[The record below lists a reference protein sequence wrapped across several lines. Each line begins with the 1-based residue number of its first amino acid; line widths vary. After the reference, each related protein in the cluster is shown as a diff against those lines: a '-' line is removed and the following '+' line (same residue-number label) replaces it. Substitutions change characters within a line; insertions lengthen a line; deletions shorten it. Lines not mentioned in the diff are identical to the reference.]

1 VAIVTMQLNEINGVD
16 KKENEALDED
26 NNYSRWLYNREFRV
40 TYRDTL
46 IASERLTDGVLVPKG
61 TRGDSIFVSFEKGFA
76 EGNGFKI
83 RDEILFNVQGRPIT
97 TYIGSFREVKFNQ
110 VSTNF
115 LVLFPKGVLEEAP
128 KFHVIITKTTTD
140 KQAATMQADM
150 VREFPNI
157 SIINL
162 GTIVATLEEILGK
175 KIVCGNLDITFYRDD
190 FRRRE
195 RPLIPSITN
204 IDFSIENKKVVLID
218 DVLYTGRT
226 IRSGLDALLTFGRPS
241 KVELLVIID
250 RRFSRD
256 LPIQAD
262 YTGKAI
268 DTLISE
274 RVSVEWK
281 ETEGEDKVVL
291 FTKES
296 NE

>member
-1 VAIVTMQLNEINGVD
+1 MEKQVILNAKHLELTLKRLSHELIESHND
-16 KKENEALDED
+16 F
-26 NNYSRWLYNREFRV
+26 S
-40 TYRDTL
+40 DT
-46 IASERLTDGVLVPKG
+46 VLVGLQP
-61 TRGDSIFVSFEKGFA
+61 RGIHVVSRLKE
-76 EGNGFKI
+76 
-83 RDEILFNVQGRPIT
+83 
-97 TYIGSFREVKFNQ
+97 S
-110 VSTNF
+110 
-115 LVLFPKGVLEEAP
+115 
-128 KFHVIITKTTTD
+128 
-140 KQAATMQADM
+140 
-150 VREFPNI
+150 
-157 SIINL
+157 
-162 GTIVATLEEILGK
+162 LEEILGK

-262 YTGKAI
+262 YTGKTI

>member
-1 VAIVTMQLNEINGVD
+1 MEKQVILNAKHLELTLKRLSHELIESHND
-16 KKENEALDED
+16 F
-26 NNYSRWLYNREFRV
+26 S
-40 TYRDTL
+40 DT
-46 IASERLTDGVLVPKG
+46 VLVGLQPRG
-61 TRGDSIFVSFEKGFA
+61 IHVVTRLK
-76 EGNGFKI
+76 
-83 RDEILFNVQGRPIT
+83 EI
-97 TYIGSFREVKFNQ
+97 
-110 VSTNF
+110 
-115 LVLFPKGVLEEAP
+115 
-128 KFHVIITKTTTD
+128 
-140 KQAATMQADM
+140 
-150 VREFPNI
+150 
-157 SIINL
+157 
-162 GTIVATLEEILGK
+162 LEEILGK

-241 KVELLVIID
+241 KVELMVIID